1 MRLLAILLI
10 PAFVGLV
17 VGQQNGRFGGTNGQ
31 GGGMRDQAT
40 FAGGSSRRGQ
50 GQGQGFQGQQG
61 HYYPNPQV
69 AGQFGGTNGQG
80 TNGNGGMKDQ
90 ASFAGGSSRKGT
102 GQGYPGQGYQ
112 GQGYQGQGAQG
123 QTGQGQVNYGNQ
135 GRAPN
140 AGGSSRGSQ
149 VPNLAP
155 VQPGP
160 IVNHVAHANAG
171 AGPDPSQTGGSSRG
185 LDVALGP
192 VQTNVVDR
200 VNMVNSGGAPPPGQG
215 NSGEA
220 FYDYG
225 AGAGGAGGAN
235 GAPVVQPHP
244 QGGAGR
250 GTNSRVYN
258 AAGGSSGLKGPAFA
272 APADKAGK
280 GAPLGGALLTAF
292 EQDPAASTGTA
303 AVGSTVA
310 GVVVAVLVLVGI
322 VAVAAVFLVRQ
333 RTSRMAIANV

>member
-1 MRLLAILLI
+1 M
-10 PAFVGLV
+10 V
-17 VGQQNGRFGGTNGQ
+17 VGQYNRGQFGGTNGQ
-31 GGGMRDQAT
+31 GTGGMRDQAT
-40 FAGGSSRRGQ
+40 FAGGSSKRGQ
-50 GQGQGFQGQQG
+50 GQGHGFQGQQG
-61 HYYPNPQV
+61 HYYPNAQM

-80 TNGNGGMKDQ
+80 TGGMTDK
-90 ASFAGGSSRKGT
+90 ASFAGGSSQGKGT
-102 GQGYPGQGYQ
+102 PYNPNAQ
-112 GQGYQGQGAQG
+112 GQGFQGQQG
-123 QTGQGQVNYGNQ
+123 QQGQQVNYGNQ
-135 GRAPN
+135 GRAPS
-140 AGGSSRGSQ
+140 AGGSSRGFL
-149 VPNLAP
+149 PDLTP

-160 IVNHVAHANAG
+160 IVSHVAHANAG
-171 AGPDPSQTGGSSRG
+171 AAPDPSQNGGSSQG

-192 VQTNVVDR
+192 VQTNTLDR
-200 VNMVNSGGAPPPGQG
+200 VDMVNAGGAPAPGQG

-225 AGAGGAGGAN
+225 AGGAGGGVG

-258 AAGGSSGLKGPAFA
+258 APGGSSRGKGPAFNS
-272 APADKAGK
+272 PADKAGK

-303 AVGSTVA
+303 AVGSTIA

-333 RTSRMAIANV
+333 RTSRMALTNV